1 MRPQVSRLLLKLRI
15 NFLGHHLI
23 KAPNLQ
29 VIGGLQDGAQLG
41 LGDVDL
47 APVHVVDDGLEVS
60 KVDIPQDDD
69 GVLTGVV
76 HEQLLEVGAAS

>member
-1 MRPQVSRLLLKLRI
+1 MLKLRI
-15 NFLGHHLI
+15 NFLGHDLI

-29 VIGGLQDGAQLG
+29 VIGGLQDGPQLG

-47 APVHVVDDGLEVS
+47 APVHVVDDGLEVAE
-60 KVDIPQDDD
+60 VDVPEDDN
-69 GVLTGVV
+69 GVLTRVV